1 MRPRVPQRRSL
12 PYANFS
18 VHSQFNPVE
27 LAVIQTE
34 VESMNNSRFKR
45 LNPVELAVIQ
55 PDLLRVPS
63 ILRHE
68 LFSNDIELVVRKED
82 ATSNRRLGSLN
93 FNLSSSISFT
103 CPFKLNNKFLSF
115 EKNPKHYLTR
125 EIFKIYEK
133 T

>member
-1 MRPRVPQRRSL
+1 MPQRRSL

-18 VHSQFNPVE
+18 VHSQF
-27 LAVIQTE
+27 
-34 VESMNNSRFKR
+34 
-45 LNPVELAVIQ
+45 NPVELAVIQ

-93 FNLSSSISFT
+93 FNLS
-103 CPFKLNNKFLSF
+103 LSLSLSRALDS
-115 EKNPKHYLTR
+115 KTR
-125 EIFKIYEK
+125 TVDKIY
-133 T
+133 

>member
-1 MRPRVPQRRSL
+1 
-12 PYANFS
+12 
-18 VHSQFNPVE
+18 
-27 LAVIQTE
+27 
-34 VESMNNSRFKR
+34 MNNSRFNR

-93 FNLSSSISFT
+93 FNLSLFR
-103 CPFKLNNKFLSF
+103 PFCLFFSEAEEDRSAELNWLLQLF
-115 EKNPKHYLTR
+115 
-125 EIFKIYEK
+125 
-133 T
+133 

>member
-1 MRPRVPQRRSL
+1 
-12 PYANFS
+12 
-18 VHSQFNPVE
+18 
-27 LAVIQTE
+27 
-34 VESMNNSRFKR
+34 MNNSRFKR

-93 FNLSSSISFT
+93 FNLSLSVIESQVEKPWKT
-103 CPFKLNNKFLSF
+103 TRKTPVEKAETEGKMKMQNN
-115 EKNPKHYLTR
+115 
-125 EIFKIYEK
+125 
-133 T
+133 

>member
-1 MRPRVPQRRSL
+1 
-12 PYANFS
+12 
-18 VHSQFNPVE
+18 
-27 LAVIQTE
+27 
-34 VESMNNSRFKR
+34 MNNSRFKR

-93 FNLSSSISFT
+93 FNLSLSLSLSSSPKWKNPGKPPGKPPFLSLEFYIFHLSFQAKQQI
-103 CPFKLNNKFLSF
+103 FKLRK
-115 EKNPKHYLTR
+115 KPKTLPYARNFQDL
-125 EIFKIYEK
+125 
-133 T
+133 

>member
-1 MRPRVPQRRSL
+1 
-12 PYANFS
+12 
-18 VHSQFNPVE
+18 
-27 LAVIQTE
+27 
-34 VESMNNSRFKR
+34 MNNSRFKR

-93 FNLSSSISFT
+93 FNLSLSLSLSEALIQPRTSLRKSIEAL
-103 CPFKLNNKFLSF
+103 K
-115 EKNPKHYLTR
+115 
-125 EIFKIYEK
+125 KIYI
-133 T
+133 

>member
-1 MRPRVPQRRSL
+1 
-12 PYANFS
+12 
-18 VHSQFNPVE
+18 
-27 LAVIQTE
+27 
-34 VESMNNSRFKR
+34 MNNSRFKR

-93 FNLSSSISFT
+93 FNLSLSLSLSLPHT
-103 CPFKLNNKFLSF
+103 HAKFLR
-115 EKNPKHYLTR
+115 NPIL
-125 EIFKIYEK
+125 EF
-133 T
+133 

>member
-1 MRPRVPQRRSL
+1 
-12 PYANFS
+12 
-18 VHSQFNPVE
+18 
-27 LAVIQTE
+27 
-34 VESMNNSRFKR
+34 MNNSRFKR

-93 FNLSSSISFT
+93 FNLS
-103 CPFKLNNKFLSF
+103 LSLSLIVIESQV
-115 EKNPKHYLTR
+115 EKPWKTIR
-125 EIFKIYEK
+125 KTSVEK
-133 T
+133 AETKGK

>member
-1 MRPRVPQRRSL
+1 
-12 PYANFS
+12 
-18 VHSQFNPVE
+18 
-27 LAVIQTE
+27 
-34 VESMNNSRFKR
+34 MNNSRFKR

-93 FNLSSSISFT
+93 FNLSLSLEFYIFHLSFQAKQQI
-103 CPFKLNNKFLSF
+103 FKLRKKPKTLPYARNFQDLS
-115 EKNPKHYLTR
+115 KN
-125 EIFKIYEK
+125 INFA
-133 T
+133 

>member
-1 MRPRVPQRRSL
+1 
-12 PYANFS
+12 
-18 VHSQFNPVE
+18 
-27 LAVIQTE
+27 
-34 VESMNNSRFKR
+34 MNNSRFKR

-93 FNLSSSISFT
+93 FNLSLSLSLSQSVSVSIGQLCL
-103 CPFKLNNKFLSF
+103 CPPVSD
-115 EKNPKHYLTR
+115 
-125 EIFKIYEK
+125 
-133 T
+133 

>member
-1 MRPRVPQRRSL
+1 
-12 PYANFS
+12 
-18 VHSQFNPVE
+18 
-27 LAVIQTE
+27 
-34 VESMNNSRFKR
+34 MNNSRFKR

-93 FNLSSSISFT
+93 FNLS
-103 CPFKLNNKFLSF
+103 LSLSLF
-115 EKNPKHYLTR
+115 VIESQVEKPWKTTR
-125 EIFKIYEK
+125 KTPVEK
-133 T
+133 AETERTNENAKTE

>member
-1 MRPRVPQRRSL
+1 
-12 PYANFS
+12 
-18 VHSQFNPVE
+18 
-27 LAVIQTE
+27 
-34 VESMNNSRFKR
+34 MNNSRFKR

-93 FNLSSSISFT
+93 FNLSLSLSLSSSISFT

>member
-1 MRPRVPQRRSL
+1 
-12 PYANFS
+12 
-18 VHSQFNPVE
+18 
-27 LAVIQTE
+27 
-34 VESMNNSRFKR
+34 MNNSRFKR

-93 FNLSSSISFT
+93 FNLSLSLEFYIFHLSFQAKQQI
-103 CPFKLNNKFLSF
+103 FKLRK
-115 EKNPKHYLTR
+115 KPKTLRYARNFQDL
-125 EIFKIYEK
+125 
-133 T
+133 

>member
-1 MRPRVPQRRSL
+1 
-12 PYANFS
+12 
-18 VHSQFNPVE
+18 
-27 LAVIQTE
+27 
-34 VESMNNSRFKR
+34 MNNSRFKR

-93 FNLSSSISFT
+93 FNLSLSLSLS
-103 CPFKLNNKFLSF
+103 LNTERLSGGRESGMPRGSLTASMFL
-115 EKNPKHYLTR
+115 R
-125 EIFKIYEK
+125 E
-133 T
+133 TL

>member
-93 FNLSSSISFT
+93 FNLS
-103 CPFKLNNKFLSF
+103 LSLSLSLSA
-115 EKNPKHYLTR
+115 KSRK
-125 EIFKIYEK
+125 IIVFKIWHVHLISVPQIRLKSY
-133 T
+133 

>member
-1 MRPRVPQRRSL
+1 
-12 PYANFS
+12 
-18 VHSQFNPVE
+18 
-27 LAVIQTE
+27 
-34 VESMNNSRFKR
+34 MNNSRFKR

-93 FNLSSSISFT
+93 FNLSLSLSLIFALPYCT
-103 CPFKLNNKFLSF
+103 LLCLNSL
-115 EKNPKHYLTR
+115 EQYLVL
-125 EIFKIYEK
+125 
-133 T
+133 

>member
-1 MRPRVPQRRSL
+1 
-12 PYANFS
+12 
-18 VHSQFNPVE
+18 
-27 LAVIQTE
+27 
-34 VESMNNSRFKR
+34 MNNSRFKR

-93 FNLSSSISFT
+93 FNLS
-103 CPFKLNNKFLSF
+103 LSLSHCHRV
-115 EKNPKHYLTR
+115 PR
-125 EIFKIYEK
+125 GK
-133 T
+133 TLENHPENRRDVIAEGSLPIACAIDVWVCDKPASASVLSAAHEGLHWITAALFF

>member
-1 MRPRVPQRRSL
+1 
-12 PYANFS
+12 
-18 VHSQFNPVE
+18 
-27 LAVIQTE
+27 
-34 VESMNNSRFKR
+34 MNNSRFKR

-93 FNLSSSISFT
+93 FNLELYFFAPLSQKSRRSLFYNFIAQIL
-103 CPFKLNNKFLSF
+103 PIYDKFLYF
-115 EKNPKHYLTR
+115 NEK
-125 EIFKIYEK
+125 
-133 T
+133 